1 MTEKTITVR
10 LRHPESDAVLTA
22 ALPADTRFEALN
34 ALLYEHDFV
43 FAQKPGY
50 AFLIA
55 GHLCSARHRLSD
67 YLPDGADEL
76 DVQIFGTPQI
86 MV

>member
-1 MTEKTITVR
+1 MTEKTITLR
-10 LRHPESDAVLTA
+10 LRHPETDAVLTA
-22 ALPADTRFEALN
+22 ELPAETCFGALN

-43 FAQKPGY
+43 FPQKPGY
-50 AFLIA
+50 AFLVA
-55 GHLCSARHRLSD
+55 GHLCSASHRLSD
-67 YLPDGADEL
+67 YLPDGADAL